1 MRIVAGTARGRKLTV
16 PSNSKIRPTKD
27 RVREAI
33 FNSLHSYGLIEDLHY
48 LDLFAGTGSLG
59 LEALSRGANSVV
71 FVDNNELSVNTIT
84 HNLEML
90 GFDNK
95 AEVRYQDATMY
106 LKEKKDFDVAILD
119 PPYEFGLWNEL
130 LSQIK
135 SKVVVIETSQKIAVN
150 KSWDIIKEQNYGQSN
165 VLIAR
170 KSGSFPL

>member
-1 MRIVAGTARGRKLTV
+1 
-16 PSNSKIRPTKD
+16 
-27 RVREAI
+27 
-33 FNSLHSYGLIEDLHY
+33 
-48 LDLFAGTGSLG
+48 
-59 LEALSRGANSVV
+59 
-71 FVDNNELSVNTIT
+71 
-84 HNLEML
+84 ML